1 MGGKLHSITFIT
13 AAQVS
18 GEFIKIRSQNRVMEV
33 GNFGS
38 LADNEEGMVCSLCQ
52 RCHSMPAAQ
61 QGCGCHRGCHLM
73 EPQLQF
79 KNKGLSERGPYRV
92 RGRKGGQRSGRHR
105 CVGAGASQ
113 LCPPSPTPGGL
124 LSTHQHLLI
133 EGLPAESRGANLE
146 AE

>member
-1 MGGKLHSITFIT
+1 MGGKPHSITFIT

-33 GNFGS
+33 GNLGS

-73 EPQLQF
+73 GPQLQF
-79 KNKGLSERGPYRV
+79 KTR
-92 RGRKGGQRSGRHR
+92 
-105 CVGAGASQ
+105 ASQ
-113 LCPPSPTPGGL
+113 REVHT
-124 LSTHQHLLI
+124 
-133 EGLPAESRGANLE
+133 ESEAGREARGAVGTDAWVLE
-146 AE
+146 PTSSAPLPLPQVAC